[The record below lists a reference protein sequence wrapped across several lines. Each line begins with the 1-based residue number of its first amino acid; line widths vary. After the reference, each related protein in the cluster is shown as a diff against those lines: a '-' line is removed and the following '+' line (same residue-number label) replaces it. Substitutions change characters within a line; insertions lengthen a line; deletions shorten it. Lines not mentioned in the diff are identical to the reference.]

1 MSIRHGVATLSKK
14 LNHGAVGRRV
24 TFAMKFA
31 AGCYFDVFCDHYR
44 TGGLTFEIPLKH
56 TTRAMRGRFAADTY
70 ELPERQLILKHLP
83 PDSRVLELGG
93 CIGVVSCLV
102 NSLLTDRR
110 AHVVVEANPFLIPFL
125 ERNRDVNG
133 AEFSV
138 EHCVVTRATE
148 AVLSLAADMDSSK
161 AGDHG
166 LAVPTRTC
174 ENIEAR
180 YQLSFDTLVMDIE
193 GAESEFIKENKLLF
207 HKIKLIVV
215 EFHPSI
221 IGAAETEAL
230 RKVLVEYGL
239 TKVDQKLTTEVYRRK

>member
-1 MSIRHGVATLSKK
+1 MSIRHDVAGFSKTL
-14 LNHGAVGRRV
+14 NRGAVGRRV
-24 TFAMKFA
+24 TFAAKFA
-31 AGCYFDVFCDHYR
+31 AGCYFDLFCGQYR
-44 TGGLTFEIPLKH
+44 TNGLTFEIPLKH

-70 ELPERQLILKHLP
+70 ELPERQLILKHLA
-83 PDSRVLELGG
+83 PDSHVLELGG

-102 NSLLTDRR
+102 NSLLTDRH
-110 AHVVVEANPFLIPFL
+110 AHIVVEANPFLIPFL

-133 AEFSV
+133 AKFSV

-148 AVLSLAADMDSSK
+148 AILSLAADMDSSK

-166 LAVPTRTC
+166 LTVPTLTC

-193 GAESEFIKENKLLF
+193 GAESEFIKENRLLF
-207 HKIKLIVV
+207 QKVKLIVV

-221 IGAAETEAL
+221 RGVAETEGL
-230 RKVLVEYGL
+230 RKLLVEYGL
-239 TKVDQKLTTEVYRRK
+239 TKVDHKLTTEVYRRV